1 MGGYLRLEL
10 GRTFRAPAF
19 LFYSV
24 FLPVVLYLV
33 LTHRGAL
40 EGPFATAPHAV
51 ALVAVA
57 AYSALG
63 SVLSYGTGVADER
76 ASGWLRQLRLTP
88 IHGFT
93 VFAGKAVAAVML
105 ALPPVLV
112 LCAVAAT
119 VQHVSLT
126 LTRWAVVVGV
136 LWLGTVPFAL
146 LGLGLGYR
154 YRAPGVQ
161 WANLLAMAVLGVL
174 GGIAW
179 PMQQLPHWLQAAG
192 RLSPAHGYADL
203 AWGVVSFGAHAVW
216 YDVAV
221 LGGWA
226 VLFALFAWTA
236 QRKAA
241 PYLPTPPR
249 IR

>member
-1 MGGYLRLEL
+1 MAGYLRLEL

-19 LFYSV
+19 LFHSLFV
-24 FLPVVLYLV
+24 PVVLYLV

-40 EGPFATAPHAV
+40 EGPFASAPHAV

-63 SVLSYGTGVADER
+63 AVLSYGTGVADER
-76 ASGWLRQLRLTP
+76 AAGWLRQLRLSP
-88 IHGFT
+88 IPGST
-93 VFAGKAVAAVML
+93 VFAGKAVTAVVL

-112 LCAVAAT
+112 LCGVAVT
-119 VQHVSLT
+119 VQHVSLSP
-126 LTRWAVVVGV
+126 TRWAATVGV

-154 YRAPGVQ
+154 YGAPRVQ
-161 WANLLAMAVLGVL
+161 WANLLALLVLGVL

-179 PMQQLPHWLQAAG
+179 PMQQLPHWLQSAG

-203 AWGVVSFGAHAVW
+203 AWRAVSAGANPIG

-221 LGGWA
+221 LAGWA
-226 VLFALFAWTA
+226 ALFALFAWSA

-249 IR
+249 VR

>member
-10 GRTFRAPAF
+10 GRAFRSPAF

-63 SVLSYGTGVADER
+63 AVLSYGTGVADER
-76 ASGWLRQLRLTP
+76 AAGWLRQLRLTP
-88 IHGFT
+88 LPGGT
-93 VFAGKAVAAVML
+93 VFAGKAITAVVL

-112 LCAVAAT
+112 LCGVAAT
-119 VQHVSLT
+119 VQHVALSPA
-126 LTRWAVVVGV
+126 RWAAMVGV
-136 LWLGTVPFAL
+136 LWLGTAPFAL

-154 YRAPGVQ
+154 YGAPRVQ
-161 WANLLAMAVLGVL
+161 WANLLALLCLGVL

-179 PMQQLPHWLQAAG
+179 PMQQLPHWLQSAG

-203 AWGVVSFGAHAVW
+203 AWRAVSAGANPVV
-216 YDVAV
+216 YDLAV
-221 LGGWA
+221 LGAWA
-226 VLFALFAWTA
+226 ALFALFAWSA

-249 IR
+249 VR

>member
-10 GRTFRAPAF
+10 GRSFRAPAF
-19 LFYSV
+19 LFYSL
-24 FLPVVLYLV
+24 FLPVVLYLL

-63 SVLSYGTGVADER
+63 AVLSYGTGVADER
-76 ASGWLRQLRLTP
+76 AAGWLRHLRLTP
-88 IHGFT
+88 MPTGA
-93 VFAGKAVAAVML
+93 VFAGKAATAVVL

-112 LCAVAAT
+112 LCGVAAT
-119 VQHVSLT
+119 VQHVALSLHQWT
-126 LTRWAVVVGV
+126 VLVGV
-136 LWLGTVPFAL
+136 LWLGTLPFAL

-154 YRAPGVQ
+154 YGAPGVR
-161 WANLLAMAVLGVL
+161 WANLLALLALGVL

-203 AWGVVSFGAHAVW
+203 AWGVVSAGTHPMF
-216 YDVAV
+216 YDLAV

-226 VLFALFAWTA
+226 ALFALFAWSA

-241 PYLPTPPR
+241 PHLPTPPR
-249 IR
+249 VR